1 MPGKK
6 SPVSLTD
13 NQLARL
19 VRESAH
25 QVWLAGLGAYA
36 RAEAE
41 GSRFFDGLVGVGE
54 RIEQGARDRVR
65 KRVQSAEQR
74 VTNVRQTALLTWDRI
89 ETLVEHQIA
98 ATLNRLQIP
107 TARDVR
113 ELSRRVEELQATVEK
128 LESGS
133 LRHEPAVGAG
143 SPRRRAA
150 KKKAVARKK
159 AAARTVPGRKRI
171 PPKSSVR
178 KQTASG

>member
-13 NQLARL
+13 NQLTRL

-36 RAEAE
+36 KAEAE

-65 KRVQSAEQR
+65 KQVQSAEQR

-98 ATLNRLQIP
+98 ASLNRLQIP

-133 LRHEPAVGAG
+133 RKHAPAVGAG
-143 SPRRRAA
+143 SPRKGAV

-159 AAARTVPGRKRI
+159 AAARTVAGRKRI
-171 PPKSSVR
+171 PRKTSAR